1 MSQPDGSYPRL
12 NGAMLG
18 SGKYNGKIVSLV
30 GKFDASQKHF
40 ECCDKMT
47 VELDTAQ
54 ADGIQIIPGTIAE
67 IVGLVQSPSNLMVSD
82 EEVCDIV
89 LVCWHE
95 LGDRGRFAAQQCCEI
110 VRYGNDCV
118 LLFRYGVF
126 GQCIPVKNLPS
137 QCTGTWPDR
146 NRRFDAA
153 VIS

>member
-54 ADGIQIIPGTIAE
+54 ADGMQIIPGTIAE

-89 LVCWHE
+89 LVCLHE
-95 LGDRGRFAAQQCCEI
+95 LRGSLPNNVVRSFVMGTIAFCCFATEFSGSA
-110 VRYGNDCV
+110 
-118 LLFRYGVF
+118 
-126 GQCIPVKNLPS
+126 S
-137 QCTGTWPDR
+137 Q
-146 NRRFDAA
+146 
-153 VIS
+153 